1 MPRKNVK
8 AASGFQFSGFRE
20 LETFFGPP
28 PVLEGEDV
36 EAYRSIGQ
44 AIWDARPPEDFIQ
57 ATRINDLAYLLWE
70 GARLRRLKVR
80 LIEASKIEGARS
92 LIKRLDPTYRNDG
105 FWSDWALGEEETV
118 KYVDELL
125 TGAGLTRDAIIAQ
138 TVETIVGTLEA
149 IERQSSQFE
158 ARRIVTIKEYDLY
171 SDNVQRRRE
180 VAEERARQI
189 IDARPGKVKAK
200 KERDR
205 RLSRQLPLDLE
216 AAE

>member
-1 MPRKNVK
+1 MPRKKVK
-8 AASGFQFSGFRE
+8 AVPGFQCSGFRE

-36 EAYRSIGQ
+36 EDYRAIGQ

-57 ATRINDLAYLLWE
+57 ATRINDIAYLLWE

-92 LIKRLDPTYRNDG
+92 LIKRLDPTYRNDA

-118 KYVDELL
+118 KYVDTLL
-125 TGAGLTRDAIIAQ
+125 TAAGLTREAIVAQ
-138 TVETIVGTLEA
+138 TMETIVGTLET

-158 ARRIVTIKEYDLY
+158 ARRIVTMKEYDLY
-171 SDNVQRRRE
+171 SDNAQRRRE

-189 IDARPGKVKAK
+189 IDVRPARAKAK
-200 KERDR
+200 KEQDC
-205 RLSRQLPLDLE
+205 RLSRQLPLDLD